1 MSATTGKTP
10 RAEAHLTSAAGTPAR
25 HVLAPDTAARLLVLA
40 AAVLFST
47 GGAVIKSTALNAW
60 QVAGF
65 RSAIA
70 AIALAVLLPP
80 ARRAWKPRHLAVGAA
95 YASTLILFV
104 SATKLTTAANAIFL
118 QSTAPL
124 YILLLGPWLLSE
136 RVQARD
142 LLFLAVLA
150 VGGAAFFVGEAR
162 PSATAPSPFAGDVLA
177 LASGFAWA
185 ITVTGLRW
193 MGRTDGHDTLITIV
207 AGNTLAFVVCLPF
220 AWPVAG
226 AGTGDWVALLWLGVF
241 QIGVAYVCLTR
252 GVQRITALET
262 SLLLLAEPVLNPVWA
277 WAAHGERPSAW
288 GLAGGAVILIATAVR
303 TLSVSLRRPSRP

>member
-1 MSATTGKTP
+1 M
-10 RAEAHLTSAAGTPAR
+10 
-25 HVLAPDTAARLLVLA
+25 LA

-47 GGAVIKSTALNAW
+47 GGAVIKSTSLNAW

-70 AIALAVLLPP
+70 AAALTLLLPS
-80 ARRAWKPRHLAVGAA
+80 ARGAWRPRHLAVGAT

-124 YILLLGPWLLSE
+124 YILLFGPWLLSE

-142 LLFLAVLA
+142 VLFLAVLA
-150 VGGAAFFVGEAR
+150 VGGGAFFVGEAR
-162 PSATAPSPFAGDVLA
+162 PSATAPNPFAGDVLA
-177 LASGFAWA
+177 LLSGLAWA
-185 ITVTGLRW
+185 LTVTGLRW
-193 MGRTDGHDTLITIV
+193 MGRGDGRDTLVTVV
-207 AGNTLAFVVCLPF
+207 AGNTLAFAVCLPF
-220 AWPVAG
+220 AWPIAG
-226 AGTGDWVALLWLGVF
+226 AGAGDWAALLWLGVF
-241 QIGVAYVCLTR
+241 QIGVAYLCLTT

-277 WAAHGERPSAW
+277 WAAHGEQPSSWA
-288 GLAGGAVILIATAVR
+288 LAGGTVILLATAVR
-303 TLSVSLRRPSRP
+303 TLAVSFHPPTRP